1 MIGIITPENYHTYHA
16 ELSAMH
22 RLRCRVFKDRLGWD
36 VRIRDGEE
44 RDQFDTCDPTYILA
58 FDDREVLVG
67 SWRLLPTTG
76 PNMLRDVFPSL
87 LEGRDPPEDSR
98 IWECSRFAVDCED
111 SEDNSLTAVSRVTQ
125 ELFCGL
131 IEFCLER
138 DIRQVV
144 TVYDIRIARL
154 LPRVGCWP
162 IWRTRA
168 QRIGNTSALAGLF
181 STDRATLDEIRR
193 RAGISGSVIATA
205 MRAVGPRA
213 A

>member
-1 MIGIITPENYHTYHA
+1 
-16 ELSAMH
+16 
-22 RLRCRVFKDRLGWD
+22 
-36 VRIRDGEE
+36 
-44 RDQFDTCDPTYILA
+44 
-58 FDDREVLVG
+58 
-67 SWRLLPTTG
+67 
-76 PNMLRDVFPSL
+76 
-87 LEGRDPPEDSR
+87 
-98 IWECSRFAVDCED
+98 
-111 SEDNSLTAVSRVTQ
+111 VTQ

-193 RAGISGSVIATA
+193 RAGISGSVIAAA